1 MLLLQQR
8 AASRLMRMMRPHLR
22 GAAARPPLRA
32 AANAATTN
40 ADTDDDAP
48 TCVRATLAP
57 VAGPLAEV
65 LSDALLGFGAQ
76 SVSVAELRRE
86 GEKEHPIFDA
96 GGSTS
101 GSTSSTGGGGGGSD
115 YWPRCEVT
123 AHFPLEADADAII
136 HSACQIASGVAG
148 VLLGAEEADGASSP
162 PSLTAADAGFLMPPP
177 YLLAAVA
184 NREWVE
190 QIKASYVPL
199 DVVPGLV
206 RIIPEGHS
214 EEEEGEGQARP
225 APPPLRIILRPGV
238 AFGSGEHQTTRL
250 CLRAIARMGGLAVD
264 GAGGASKDKNL
275 LRGARV
281 LDYGTG
287 SGVLAV
293 ASLLLGADFAVGTDT
308 DPLAVRVSRANARL
322 NGLGGGGEE
331 EEEEGGG
338 AGGGA
343 KNKFLALQVPPS
355 LPEDDEDRS
364 DGVEDVLRQEAVD
377 PASGGGYDLVA
388 ANILRGPL
396 LELAPRLARLC
407 RPAGGRLLLSGIL
420 AEQAPEVRAR
430 YESLGFA
437 KFELETEGSWA
448 ALSAVKER

>member
-8 AASRLMRMMRPHLR
+8 AASRLMRAMRPHLR
-22 GAAARPPLRA
+22 GAAARPLPPRA
-32 AANAATTN
+32 ATNAANATAAAT
-40 ADTDDDAP
+40 DDDDAP

-101 GSTSSTGGGGGGSD
+101 GSASSGGNF
-115 YWPRCEVT
+115 WPRCEVT

-148 VLLGAEEADGASSP
+148 VLLGAEENENASSS

-199 DVVPGLV
+199 DVVPGVV
-206 RIIPEGHS
+206 RIIPEGHD
-214 EEEEGEGQARP
+214 EEEEQEEEGQARP

-250 CLRAIARMGGLAVD
+250 CLRAIARLGGLAVD
-264 GAGGASKDKNL
+264 GGGGGADKDKNL
-275 LRGARV
+275 LKGKRV

-293 ASLLLGADFAVGTDT
+293 AALLLGAEFAVGTDT
-308 DPLAVRVSRANARL
+308 DPLAVRVSKANARL
-322 NGLGGGGEE
+322 NGLGGGQ

-338 AGGGA
+338 AGGGGGA
-343 KNKFLALQVPPS
+343 GEKTKFLALQVPPS

-364 DGVEDVLRQEAVD
+364 DGVEEILEQAAD
-377 PASGGGYDLVA
+377 PASGGYDLVV

-407 RPAGGRLLLSGIL
+407 RPGGGRLLLSGIL

-430 YESLGFA
+430 YEALGFA
-437 KFELETEGSWA
+437 EFELETEGSWA
-448 ALSAVKER
+448 ALSAVKR